1 MSDNIY
7 MCVCACVC
15 APKTQNTE
23 TLPNSANISEPLKKI
38 ILTTLLHGAS
48 FHQDHLITAQAKDA
62 TSASKKNYLSSTETF
77 WQENEWYIFNI
88 YFNVATF
95 LKMGVYIYFI
105 IIIIIIIIIIVL
117 SYLWS
122 RIFWDLSLIIF

>member
-1 MSDNIY
+1 

-62 TSASKKNYLSSTETF
+62 TSAKEKL
-77 WQENEWYIFNI
+77 
-88 YFNVATF
+88 
-95 LKMGVYIYFI
+95 
-105 IIIIIIIIIIVL
+105 
-117 SYLWS
+117 
-122 RIFWDLSLIIF
+122 LIIYRDFLTRKRVIYI

>member
-1 MSDNIY
+1 MYLDRCLTIY
-7 MCVCACVC
+7 IYVCVC
-15 APKTQNTE
+15 APKKQNTE

-38 ILTTLLHGAS
+38 ILTTLLHGTS

-95 LKMGVYIYFI
+95 LKMGV
-105 IIIIIIIIIIVL
+105 IIIIIVL

-122 RIFWDLSLIIF
+122 RIFWDLSLIFF